1 MNRALETGRRG
12 ARPIAAVLLDW
23 AGTTIDHGSR
33 APAAVFV
40 EIFHRR
46 GVEITVAEARGPMGR
61 AKLDHI
67 AAVAALPRVADA
79 WRRVHGRP
87 PERADV
93 EAMYHE
99 FLPLQHEV
107 LARETIVIPGIVEA
121 VAACRALGVRI
132 GSTTGYTRAL
142 MEVVAPLAAAQGYA
156 PDVIVCADD
165 VPRGRPAPW
174 MNLRAAEAMDAF
186 PLHRVVAVDDT
197 PVGIEAGANAGCITV
212 AVTRTGNALGL
223 SLEEVTALPAGDLD
237 DRLAVV
243 TREFRAAGADHVIAS
258 VADLPGLIRGLAAGW
273 PAADATRPRGDG

>member
-1 MNRALETGRRG
+1 MNATPETGRPG
-12 ARPIAAVLLDW
+12 PRPIAAVLLDW
-23 AGTTIDHGSR
+23 AGTTVDHGSR

-40 EIFHRR
+40 EIFRRR

-61 AKLDHI
+61 AKFDHI

-79 WRRVHGRP
+79 WRRGHGRP

-99 FLPLQHEV
+99 FLPLQLEV
-107 LARETIVIPGIVEA
+107 LARETVVIPGVVAA
-121 VAACRALGVRI
+121 VSACRALGVRI

-142 MEVVAPLAAAQGYA
+142 MDVVAPLAAVQGYA

-174 MNLRAAEAMDAF
+174 MNLRAAEALDAW
-186 PLHRVVAVDDT
+186 PLHRVIAVDDT

-223 SLEEVTALPAGDLD
+223 SAEEVEALPPPELAG
-237 DRLAVV
+237 RLAAIA
-243 TREFRAAGADHVIAS
+243 TEFQAAGADHVIES
-258 VADLPGLIRGLAAGW
+258 VADLPALVRALAAGRA
-273 PAADATRPRGDG
+273 AADEPPRGL

>member
-1 MNRALETGRRG
+1 MNATRETGRPDP
-12 ARPIAAVLLDW
+12 RPIAAVLLDW
-23 AGTTIDHGSR
+23 AGTTVDHGSR

-40 EIFHRR
+40 EIFRRR

-67 AAVAALPRVADA
+67 AAVAALPRVAEA
-79 WRRVHGRP
+79 WRHVHGRP
-87 PERADV
+87 PERGDV

-99 FLPLQHEV
+99 FLPLQREV
-107 LARETIVIPGIVEA
+107 LARETVVIPGVVEA
-121 VAACRALGVRI
+121 VAACRALGVGI

-174 MNLRAAEAMDAF
+174 MNLRAAEALDAW
-186 PLHRVVAVDDT
+186 PLDRVVAVDDT

-223 SLEEVTALPAGDLD
+223 SREELEALPAHELA
-237 DRLAVV
+237 DRLAAI
-243 TREFRAAGADHVIAS
+243 TAEFRAAGADHVIGS
-258 VADLPGLIRGLAAGW
+258 VAELPGLVRGLAAG
-273 PAADATRPRGDG
+273 